1 MERLLLC
8 LHGHTAYK
16 IQKLHSSN
24 FFRIPTWK
32 RAWRRSLIGGRV
44 RKSVHNPRA
53 ITKRLGMPGSA
64 DRGYSPGTSA
74 PIFAFSRFSSTPQL
88 PFQRIPIPLPGTSF
102 TSAGATVRNGSRQ
115 LSTLPARAETVKI
128 SASESSESAIL
139 NPGRRAVSVRKAAG
153 TPPKNPRPGGG
164 EKIKRPSPA

>member
-1 MERLLLC
+1 MDRCDLIDHRHLPQGRIVILGLRFLGFLKILVKQC
-8 LHGHTAYK
+8 LRHPHFFEDFRTSSAPSRRSYNKVKFPTYK

-88 PFQRIPIPLPGTSF
+88 PFQRIPIPLPGV
-102 TSAGATVRNGSRQ
+102 GPN
-115 LSTLPARAETVKI
+115 
-128 SASESSESAIL
+128 
-139 NPGRRAVSVRKAAG
+139 
-153 TPPKNPRPGGG
+153 
-164 EKIKRPSPA
+164 